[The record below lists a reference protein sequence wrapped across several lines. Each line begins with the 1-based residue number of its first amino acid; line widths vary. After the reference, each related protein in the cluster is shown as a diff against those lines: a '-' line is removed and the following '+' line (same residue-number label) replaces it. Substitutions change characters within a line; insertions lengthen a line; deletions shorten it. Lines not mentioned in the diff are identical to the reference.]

1 MIGFYVLVL
10 LVLALL
16 LAGPWWP
23 YSRRWGFTPA
33 GVILAGLLLWALI
46 AWLAFIP
53 FAWPWAVAA
62 RGPDLP

>member
-10 LVLALL
+10 LLLALL

-23 YSRRWGFTPA
+23 YSRGWGFTPA

-46 AWLAFIP
+46 AWFAFIP
-53 FAWPWAVAA
+53 FAWPWAVAV